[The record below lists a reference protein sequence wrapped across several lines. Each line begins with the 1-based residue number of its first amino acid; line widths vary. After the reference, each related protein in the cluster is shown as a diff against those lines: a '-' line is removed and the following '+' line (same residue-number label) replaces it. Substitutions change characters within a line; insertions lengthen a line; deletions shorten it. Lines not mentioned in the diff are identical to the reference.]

1 MDRFVFWGV
10 FVAFAVIVVAYSLWM
25 VRTERRE
32 RQEHGADGDR

>member
-10 FVAFAVIVVAYSLWM
+10 FVAFAVIVVAYTLWM

-32 RQEHGADGDR
+32 RRGRGSEGDR